1 VRSRKE
7 GYSRRIPHTMA
18 RRIPFE
24 ASDFLSRKRTADLLR
39 KLRALTRQVKMLKA
53 RLDTEEEA
61 ERRRQTLRPPPKR

>member
-1 VRSRKE
+1 
-7 GYSRRIPHTMA
+7 MA

-39 KLRALTRQVKMLKA
+39 KLRALTKQVKMLKA

-61 ERRRQTLRPPPKR
+61 ERRRQTLRPRPKR